1 MQENTIELFYPT
13 NQMAWRNWLEE
24 NHQSKQAVW
33 VVFYRQSSEKPSI
46 TWSNAVDE
54 ALCFGWIDSKK
65 IKIDHE
71 TSHQYFSKR
80 KPKST
85 WSKVNKVKISQLLE
99 ANKMAEAGLQIIE
112 IAKENGSWTLLDEV
126 EALIIPDDLAREL
139 EKYPSARINFENH
152 SKTTK
157 KMLLQWIVLAK
168 TATTREK
175 RISEIAVC
183 CEKGVKP
190 RGF

>member
-46 TWSNAVDE
+46 TWSDAVDE

>member
-33 VVFYRQSSEKPSI
+33 VVFYKQSSDKPSI
-46 TWSNAVDE
+46 TWSDAVDE

-85 WSKVNKVKISQLLE
+85 WSKVNKVKVEQLME
-99 ANKMAEAGLQIIE
+99 ANKMTEAGLQIIE
-112 IAKENGSWTLLDEV
+112 IAKKNGSWTLLDEV
-126 EALIIPDDLAREL
+126 EALIIPEDLAREL

-168 TATTREK
+168 TTTTREK
-175 RISEIAVC
+175 RINEIATC
-183 CEKGVKP
+183 SEEGIKHKG
-190 RGF
+190 F

>member
-85 WSKVNKVKISQLLE
+85 WSKVNKVKIPQLME

>member
-46 TWSNAVDE
+46 TWSDAVDE

-85 WSKVNKVKISQLLE
+85 WSKVNKEKIQQLME

-168 TATTREK
+168 TAPTREK
-175 RISEIAVC
+175 RISEIVEC

-190 RGF
+190 KGF

>member
-1 MQENTIELFYPT
+1 MQENTIELFYPI

-85 WSKVNKVKISQLLE
+85 WSKVNKAKIQQLLE
-99 ANKMAEAGLQIIE
+99 ANKMAEAGLQMIE

-126 EALIIPDDLAREL
+126 EALIIPEDLAREL
-139 EKYPSARINFENH
+139 EKYSSARINFENH

-175 RISEIAVC
+175 RISEIAEC

-190 RGF
+190 KGF

>member
-46 TWSNAVDE
+46 TWSDAVDE

-80 KPKST
+80 KPKRT
-85 WSKVNKVKISQLLE
+85 WSKVNKVKIQQLME

-175 RISEIAVC
+175 RIHEIAEC
-183 CEKGVKP
+183 CEKGGKP
-190 RGF
+190 KGF

>member
-46 TWSNAVDE
+46 TWSDAVDE

-85 WSKVNKVKISQLLE
+85 WSKVNKVKIRQLME
-99 ANKMAEAGLQIIE
+99 VNKMAEAGLQIIE

-139 EKYPSARINFENH
+139 EKYSSARINFENH

-168 TATTREK
+168 TIITREK
-175 RISEIAVC
+175 RISEIVEC

-190 RGF
+190 KGF

>member
-13 NQMAWRNWLEE
+13 NQMAWRNWLEQ

-46 TWSNAVDE
+46 TWSDAVDE

-80 KPKST
+80 KLKST
-85 WSKVNKVKISQLLE
+85 WSKVNKVKIQQLLE

-168 TATTREK
+168 TIITREK
-175 RISEIAVC
+175 RINEIAEC

-190 RGF
+190 KGF